1 MNLCNQGV
9 NGYSQPKMEGWVSMS
24 WILLSLRKKEG
35 SRSVIWTHCD
45 VHLPLVILLVEIMFS
60 RIHYV
65 GALSSVLQ
73 VFLNICT
80 DRTKIMV
87 TQFLEEAVLKISE
100 SPLGS
105 FFPFLKN
112 YVCIW
117 NEQDR
122 LTVQFYKI

>member
-1 MNLCNQGV
+1 
-9 NGYSQPKMEGWVSMS
+9 MS
-24 WILLSLRKKEG
+24 
-35 SRSVIWTHCD
+35 
-45 VHLPLVILLVEIMFS
+45 S

-105 FFPFLKN
+105 FFPILKN
-112 YVCIW
+112 YVCVW

-122 LTVQFYKI
+122 LTVQSYKI